1 MEGSMA
7 RSTQQSNNRGA
18 STHSLGVTDKVK
30 SVGVHHLET
39 CVKTLRELLSTWL
52 ASLMTWMLIGIALA
66 LPAFLHVLLTNTMAL
81 GQNFDGTAKI
91 NIYLVRSADH
101 ASLIQQ
107 LEDDPAVDELRLI
120 TAEAALVDFQQDSGF
135 SNILNSLPANPLPD
149 VVELKPTDS
158 APVALELLTSKLE
171 AREEVERVAVDLE
184 WLNRLQA
191 VLALGDRFV
200 STLALFLCIG
210 VALAI
215 GNTIRLAIENRR
227 AEIEIVKLVG
237 ATDAFVRRPFLYL
250 GFWYGFGGALIAW
263 LLVQISFLVLSGPIE
278 RLLVSYQNQFALE
291 GVGFMATLLMFI
303 AGSLLGVAGAAI
315 SVSRHLHTI
324 EPK

>member
-1 MEGSMA
+1 MA
-7 RSTQQSNNRGA
+7 KTAQQPANRGA

-30 SVGVHHLET
+30 SAYAHHLET
-39 CVKTLRELLSTWL
+39 CIKTLRELLQSWL
-52 ASLMTWMLIGIALA
+52 ASLMTWTLIGIALA

-81 GQNFDGTAKI
+81 GQDFDGSARV
-91 NIYLVRSADH
+91 NIYLTPGAEH
-101 ASLIQQ
+101 AVLMETLAS
-107 LEDDPAVDELRLI
+107 EPEVDELRLI
-120 TAEAALVDFQQDSGF
+120 TSDQALASFQEDSGF
-135 SNILNSLPANPLPD
+135 SNILSSLPGNPLPD
-149 VVELKPTDS
+149 VIELKPNDS
-158 APVALELLTSKLE
+158 SPVSLELLTSKLE
-171 AREEVERVAVDLE
+171 AREEVDRVAVDLE

-191 VLALGDRFV
+191 LLNLGDRFV

-250 GFWYGFGGALIAW
+250 GFWYGFGGALLAW
-263 LLVQISFLVLSGPIE
+263 ILVELSFLVLSGPIE
-278 RLLVSYQNQFALE
+278 RLLLSYQNQFSLE
-291 GVGFMATLLMFI
+291 GVGFFTTLLMFA
-303 AGSLLGVAGAAI
+303 AGSLLGVIGAAI

-324 EPK
+324 EPS